1 MIHRNITVNP
11 RISPL
16 GAYLFLAFLDG
27 GLFEGGAYTR
37 GGLIK
42 FLKTSCMAIISFKV
56 SHKDNREE
64 AMQYDSNAIG
74 VFKSV
79 CHEESEQLIGHIP
92 IEISQLI
99 NYFLEAATTNT
110 MTAVVTGKRKREIG
124 LVVPTKYVAYT
135 ENQKHAQILI
145 KKTA

>member
-1 MIHRNITVNP
+1 
-11 RISPL
+11 
-16 GAYLFLAFLDG
+16 
-27 GLFEGGAYTR
+27 
-37 GGLIK
+37 
-42 FLKTSCMAIISFKV
+42 
-56 SHKDNREE
+56 
-64 AMQYDSNAIG
+64 MQYDSNAIA

-79 CHEESEQLIGHIP
+79 CHEQSEQLIGHIP

-124 LVVPTKYVAYT
+124 LVVPAKYVAYT

-145 KKTA
+145 KKPLEKQHLLELLFYRELFKMSRIFHF

>member
-1 MIHRNITVNP
+1 
-11 RISPL
+11 
-16 GAYLFLAFLDG
+16 
-27 GLFEGGAYTR
+27 
-37 GGLIK
+37 
-42 FLKTSCMAIISFKV
+42 MAIISFKV

-64 AMQYDSNAIG
+64 AIQYDSNAIG

-92 IEISQLI
+92 IKISQLI

-110 MTAVVTGKRKREIG
+110 MTAVVTGKRKRDTG
-124 LVVPTKYVAYT
+124 LVVPAKYVAYT

-145 KKTA
+145 KKLLEKQHLRELLVHRELFKMPRILHI

>member
-1 MIHRNITVNP
+1 M
-11 RISPL
+11 
-16 GAYLFLAFLDG
+16 GAYSKG
-27 GLFEGGAYTR
+27 GLIRG

-42 FLKTSCMAIISFKV
+42 FLKTSCMAIISFEV

-92 IEISQLI
+92 IETSQLI
-99 NYFLEAATTNT
+99 NYFLEAATANT

-124 LVVPTKYVAYT
+124 LVAPAKYVAYT

-145 KKTA
+145 KKLLEKQHLLELLVQRELFKMPRIFHL

>member
-1 MIHRNITVNP
+1 M
-11 RISPL
+11 
-16 GAYLFLAFLDG
+16 GAYSKG
-27 GLFEGGAYTR
+27 GLYE

-42 FLKTSCMAIISFKV
+42 FLKTSCIAIISFKV

-64 AMQYDSNAIG
+64 AMQYESNAIA

-124 LVVPTKYVAYT
+124 LVVPAKYVAYT

-145 KKTA
+145 KKLLEKQHLLELLFHRELFKMSRIFHF

>member
-1 MIHRNITVNP
+1 
-11 RISPL
+11 
-16 GAYLFLAFLDG
+16 
-27 GLFEGGAYTR
+27 
-37 GGLIK
+37 
-42 FLKTSCMAIISFKV
+42 MAIISFKV

-92 IEISQLI
+92 IEIPQLI

-110 MTAVVTGKRKREIG
+110 MIAVVTGKRKREIG
-124 LVVPTKYVAYT
+124 LVVPAKYVAYT
-135 ENQKHAQILI
+135 ENQKRAQILI
-145 KKTA
+145 KKLLEKQHLLELLFHRELFKMPRIFHL